1 MIVSIRRVSESSVS
15 RICLLTAAAGYS
27 AEDRHEYGEFTGL
40 VYSVLPRK
48 YERVAEETWWPALRA
63 KCPVEGPEKISEKE
77 ADFRYISLFKNM
89 HTAVEEH
96 IAFSPPHIHTDI
108 LRGYQRQG
116 WGKKLIEKTAKC
128 MYAHRW
134 LMGPKNEKA
143 NLFYRRLGFEN
154 IQGSGTN
161 MGLQFGDWK
170 E

>member
-1 MIVSIRRVSESSVS
+1 M
-15 RICLLTAAAGYS
+15 
-27 AEDRHEYGEFTGL
+27 
-40 VYSVLPRK
+40 
-48 YERVAEETWWPALRA
+48 RA

-161 MGLQFGDWK
+161 TGLQFDDWK
-170 E
+170 G